1 MGKDHRKGMDIIMQS
16 VVTCP
21 RCGVRIQREMPTD
34 ACIVVFECD
43 SCRVVLRPKS
53 GDCCIF
59 CSFANVQCP
68 PVQPRQGG
76 STVLHDLHEA

>member
-1 MGKDHRKGMDIIMQS
+1 MDVIRQS

-21 RCGVRIQREMPTD
+21 RCGLETETEMPTD
-34 ACIVVFECD
+34 ACVVVFECT

-59 CSFANVQCP
+59 CSFASVKCP
-68 PVQPRQGG
+68 PVQLRQRFDG
-76 STVLHDLHEA
+76 AP